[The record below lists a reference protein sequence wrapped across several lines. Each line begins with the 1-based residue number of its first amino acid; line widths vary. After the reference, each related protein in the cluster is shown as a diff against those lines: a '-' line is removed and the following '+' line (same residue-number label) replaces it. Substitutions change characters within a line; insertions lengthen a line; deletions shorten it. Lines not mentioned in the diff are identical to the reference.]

1 VAKKKAINQAIKGF
15 KNEVKK
21 SLRTNKTDK
30 VRIRKQLDTSRLV
43 PTGSTE
49 LNLAC
54 SNNME
59 GAFLLGTIINIIG
72 DSHSGK
78 TLLALTCLAESVTKF
93 KSHRLIYDEPERAL
107 EFDLRY
113 LFGPRLP
120 RKIELDICS
129 HTILD
134 FYGNVSDAIKRG
146 DPFIW
151 VLDSLDA
158 VTTEED
164 VAVMDKAV
172 EAKREGKEIKGSFK
186 MTKPKAMSE
195 LFRNLTRGIDGTDS
209 LLIVIS
215 QTRQNINPM
224 SMTPKTRSGGDALRF
239 YSSHEM
245 WLAPRKPHKK
255 GEHIIGNRMR
265 VKITKNKLTGQ
276 RREVH
281 FDAYYDYGIDD
292 IGYSADWLVDNKVW
306 RKPRQSI
313 ITSPLFKKPMTKARL
328 ITAIENEGKEEQVRQ
343 LVNKKWTELGE
354 SLRLNRKPKF
364 G

>member
-1 VAKKKAINQAIKGF
+1 MEKRTIKQTINDF
-15 KNEVKK
+15 KNEVRQ
-21 SLRTNKTDK
+21 SLHTNKTDK
-30 VRIRKQLDTSRLV
+30 GRTRKQIDTSRLV

-54 SNNME
+54 SNNMD
-59 GAFLLGTIINIIG
+59 GGFLLGTIINIIG

-93 KSHRLIYDEPERAL
+93 KTHRLIYDEPEAAL

-120 RKIELDICS
+120 RKIEMDIRS
-129 HTILD
+129 HTVLD
-134 FYGNVSDAIKRG
+134 FYGNVSDAVKRG
-146 DPFIW
+146 DPFIY

-172 EAKREGKEIKGSFK
+172 EAKREGKEIKGSYK
-186 MTKPKAMSE
+186 MTKAKAMSE
-195 LFRNLTRGIDGTDS
+195 LFRNLTKGIDGTDA
-209 LLIVIS
+209 LLMVIS

-239 YSSHEM
+239 YSSLEM

-255 GEHIIGNRMR
+255 GDHVIGNRVR

-276 RREVH
+276 KREAH

-292 IGYSADWLVDNKVW
+292 IGYSADWLVENKVW
-306 RKPRQSI
+306 KKPKQSI
-313 ITSPLFKKPMTKARL
+313 VASPLFNKPMTKARL
-328 ITAIENEGKEEQVRQ
+328 IAAIENEGKEEQVRG
-343 LVNKKWTELGE
+343 LVNKKWMEIEE